1 MQLRLLTQPQH
12 PMHRCQHVSFVPTAP
27 RYERRR
33 RSPSY
38 DRHERRR
45 RSLSRGGRSASP
57 RRSKRSLSP
66 VRSAVLGDTAVTCT
80 EAQITAK
87 AACPRF
93 TAAVTPI
100 HALCSLQGPLRPACG
115 EHCCLWR
122 LTQCLQG
129 LCLVVKR
136 DHCCAAARTEFAAA
150 ASIVA
155 WLGATSCA
163 LLHFVAAAAAVP
175 AQPHPICLLPACR
188 ARRDR
193 SSRRSDTPPRRSPSP
208 ADDRFSPEKSR
219 ERSIDP

>member
-1 MQLRLLTQPQH
+1 
-12 PMHRCQHVSFVPTAP
+12 MHRCQHVSFVPTAP

-66 VRSAVLGDTAVTCT
+66 VRSVVPGDTAVTCT
-80 EAQITAK
+80 EAQIAK

-115 EHCCLWR
+115 EHRCLWR

-175 AQPHPICLLPACR
+175 AQPHPICLLPARR